1 MINEL
6 LEVLIEGFTDTLKL
20 VPFLFLTYLFLEF
33 IENKASD
40 KTISLIKK
48 SGKLGPIY
56 GSLLGLIPLCGF
68 SSAAASFYTG
78 GVISLGTLLAVF
90 VATSDEMLPILISG
104 GISLGIIL
112 EILLI
117 KGISGIVT
125 GYLAD
130 LIFKKKDN
138 GDFKIEE
145 MCEKAHCE
153 CEKGIFH
160 SALIHTLKITG
171 FILIMNIALG
181 ILMLVIGKDTI
192 ASWLSSQ
199 SSIVPVLILSFIGLI
214 PNCGTSVIITT
225 LYVEHTISLGALI
238 AGLVTNAGVGL
249 AVLAHL
255 DSKHREVIKIVV
267 ILLISGI
274 ITGLLVK

>member
-1 MINEL
+1 MFKEI
-6 LEVLIEGFTDTLKL
+6 LEVLIEGLTDTLKL

-33 IENKASD
+33 IENKASA

-48 SGKLGPIY
+48 SGKLGPVY
-56 GSLLGLIPLCGF
+56 GSLSGLIPLCGF

-104 GISLGIIL
+104 GVSLGIIL

-125 GYLAD
+125 GYVAD

-171 FILIMNIALG
+171 FVLIMNIALG

-199 SSIVPVLILSFIGLI
+199 SNIVPIFILSIIGLI

-225 LYVEHTISLGALI
+225 LYVEKTISLGAMI

-255 DSKHREVIKIVV
+255 DPKPREVIKIVI
-267 ILLISGI
+267 ILVISGI

>member
-1 MINEL
+1 MFKEI
-6 LEVLIEGFTDTLKL
+6 LEVLIEGLTDTLKL

-33 IENKASD
+33 IENKASA

-48 SGKLGPIY
+48 SGKLGPVY
-56 GSLLGLIPLCGF
+56 GSLSGLIPLCGF

-104 GISLGIIL
+104 GVSLGIIL

-125 GYLAD
+125 GYVAD

-171 FILIMNIALG
+171 FVLIMNIALG

-199 SSIVPVLILSFIGLI
+199 SNIVPIFILSLIGLI

-225 LYVEHTISLGALI
+225 LYVEKTISLGAMI

-255 DSKHREVIKIVV
+255 DPKPREVIKIVI
-267 ILLISGI
+267 ILVISGI

>member
-1 MINEL
+1 MFKEI
-6 LEVLIEGFTDTLKL
+6 LEVLIEGLTDTLKL

-33 IENKASD
+33 IENKASA

-48 SGKLGPIY
+48 SGKLGPVY
-56 GSLLGLIPLCGF
+56 GSLSGLIPLCGF

-104 GISLGIIL
+104 GVSIGIIL

-125 GYLAD
+125 GYAAD

-171 FILIMNIALG
+171 FVLIMNIALG

-199 SSIVPVLILSFIGLI
+199 SNIVPIFILSLIGLI

-225 LYVEHTISLGALI
+225 LYVEKTISLGAMI

-255 DSKHREVIKIVV
+255 DPKPREVIKIVI
-267 ILLISGI
+267 ILVISGI

>member
-1 MINEL
+1 MLNEII
-6 LEVLIEGFTDTLKL
+6 EVFSEGFIDTLKL

-48 SGKLGPIY
+48 SGKLGPVY

-78 GVISLGTLLAVF
+78 SVISLGTLVAVF

-104 GISLGIIL
+104 GISIGIIV

-138 GDFKIEE
+138 DNFQITE

-181 ILMLVIGKDTI
+181 ILMLVIGKETI
-192 ASWLSSQ
+192 AGWLSSQ
-199 SSIVPVLILSFIGLI
+199 SNIVPILILSLVGLI

-225 LYVEHTISLGALI
+225 LYVDQTITLGAMI

-255 DSKHREVIKIVV
+255 DSKHREVIKIVI

>member
-1 MINEL
+1 MFKEI
-6 LEVLIEGFTDTLKL
+6 LEVLIEGLTDTLKL

-33 IENKASD
+33 IENKASA

-48 SGKLGPIY
+48 SGKLGPVY
-56 GSLLGLIPLCGF
+56 GSLSGLIPLCGF

-104 GISLGIIL
+104 GVSLGIIL

-125 GYLAD
+125 GYVAD

-171 FILIMNIALG
+171 FVLIMNIALG
-181 ILMLVIGKDTI
+181 IVMLVIGKDTI

-199 SSIVPVLILSFIGLI
+199 SNIVPIFILSIIGLI

-225 LYVEHTISLGALI
+225 LYVEKTISLGAMI

-255 DSKHREVIKIVV
+255 DPKPREVIKIVI
-267 ILLISGI
+267 ILVISGI